1 MAWVVDSCILLDVA
15 LDDARWG
22 HASARHLEARLT
34 EGLVVCPVSTI
45 EIAPEFGGDVEMV
58 RTFLSILGARSDTP
72 WLDADTREATRAWA
86 AYVAARRAG
95 HGRKRPTADILIGA
109 FAQQRKGLITRNVAE
124 IRRWFGPLPIV
135 DPAKPDKRP

>member
-22 HASARHLEARLT
+22 HASARLLEARLT
-34 EGLVVCPVSTI
+34 EGLVVCPVSMI

-58 RTFLSILGARSDTP
+58 RKFLSILGARSDAP

-95 HGRKRPTADILIGA
+95 HGRKRPIADILIGA
-109 FAQQRKGLITRNVAE
+109 FAVRHDGLITRNADDF
-124 IRRWFGPLPIV
+124 RSWFPRLKIISP
-135 DPAKPDKRP
+135 